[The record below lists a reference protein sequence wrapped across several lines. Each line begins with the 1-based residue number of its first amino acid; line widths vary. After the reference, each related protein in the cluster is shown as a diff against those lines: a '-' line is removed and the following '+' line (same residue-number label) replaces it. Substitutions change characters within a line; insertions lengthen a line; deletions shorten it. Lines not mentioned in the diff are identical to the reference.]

1 MVAKASRVING
12 VLSDLVNVFI
22 SLSVFLPACICDL
35 IYGGQLIGFGTNIR
49 LIVQKIWLLFELT
62 HCIFNLK

>member
-1 MVAKASRVING
+1 MEAKASRVNNG

-35 IYGGQLIGFGTNIR
+35 IYGRQLIGFGR
-49 LIVQKIWLLFELT
+49 LIVQKSIY
-62 HCIFNLK
+62 